1 MNMLGAALV
10 LAAVIAQSAP
20 PPRDPRALAITA
32 AATLSGRVVDDRD
45 APVPGATVIAVGGP
59 SVPGARAATTTEDGR
74 YAIAGIEPGLYTL
87 AAAKA
92 GYPTIAYDAAR
103 PGAAGRPFEIKAG
116 QLIVVPL
123 RMPRGAVITGTL
135 VNDRGEPNGASVVV
149 TRESAVPS
157 RQNRARTYVSSNAHA
172 EFRVFG
178 LAAGTYKLTT
188 ASAEW
193 RDGDTEPPG
202 TITLTVAPGEERG
215 GVVLRVL
222 PPRPTTYVTVAASA
236 SDGQPLPYLQVSL
249 RRPGELRPVFTSS
262 RPNPD
267 GSKTLTEIPAGQYRA
282 IAHSGAYWGSA
293 EVAVDGEH
301 PASVSMSLTRGVY
314 VRGRATF
321 EGGPPPGAR
330 SSPSLALGPADADA
344 LIDDNGGIFAP
355 IAADGS
361 FTLTGVPPGRYVMH
375 AMTSSSDGWRLAS
388 AKVGELD
395 IADVPL
401 AVDREDVGGVAVI
414 MTMSRSLLRGRV
426 TWKTGDPANGVDVIA
441 FPTEEKYRVR
451 DSRRVATAHTTIA
464 GEYEIA
470 GLPPGTYGIAVAD
483 DVDVQALKDPG
494 VVRRLRAISTVTLA
508 AGETRVHDV
517 TVR

>member
-1 MNMLGAALV
+1 MDATVVLVAAILLSV
-10 LAAVIAQSAP
+10 AASQ
-20 PPRDPRALAITA
+20 DPEGTA
-32 AATLSGRVVDDRD
+32 VVRGRVVDGASGKPLRNLSVHFNPQPRFPYTPGIDPEPPSRSALTD
-45 APVPGATVIAVGGP
+45 ANGAFDV
-59 SVPGARAATTTEDGR
+59 ARLVAAE
-74 YAIAGIEPGLYTL
+74 YAIYAG
-87 AAAKA
+87 
-92 GYPTIAYDAAR
+92 
-103 PGAAGRPFEIKAG
+103 
-116 QLIVVPL
+116 
-123 RMPRGAVITGTL
+123 
-135 VNDRGEPNGASVVV
+135 
-149 TRESAVPS
+149 
-157 RQNRARTYVSSNAHA
+157 
-172 EFRVFG
+172 
-178 LAAGTYKLTT
+178 
-188 ASAEW
+188 
-193 RDGDTEPPG
+193 
-202 TITLTVAPGEERG
+202 
-215 GVVLRVL
+215 
-222 PPRPTTYVTVAASA
+222 
-236 SDGQPLPYLQVSL
+236 
-249 RRPGELRPVFTSS
+249 
-262 RPNPD
+262 
-267 GSKTLTEIPAGQYRA
+267 
-282 IAHSGAYWGSA
+282 
-293 EVAVDGEH
+293 
-301 PASVSMSLTRGVY
+301 GVY

-321 EGGPPPGAR
+321 EGGPAPGAR

-414 MTMSRSLLRGRV
+414 MTMSRGLLRGRV

-470 GLPPGTYGIAVAD
+470 ELPPGTYGIAVAD

>member
-1 MNMLGAALV
+1 MNMRRAALV
-10 LAAVIAQSAP
+10 LAAVIAQSAL
-20 PPRDPRALAITA
+20 PRDPRALAITA

-45 APVPGATVIAVGGP
+45 APVPGATVIAAGGP
-59 SVPGARAATTTEDGR
+59 SVPGARTATTTEDGR

-92 GYPTIAYDAAR
+92 GYPTIAYGAPRPDA
-103 PGAAGRPFEIKAG
+103 PGRPFEIKPG
-116 QLIVVPL
+116 QQIVVPL
-123 RMPRGAVITGTL
+123 TMPRGAVIAGMI
-135 VNDRGEPNGASVVV
+135 VDDRGEPAVGSVVV
-149 TRESAVPS
+149 SRDSALPS
-157 RQNRARTYVSSNAHA
+157 RQNRARSYVSMNAHG

-178 LAAGTYKLTT
+178 LAGGTYKLTT
-188 ASAEW
+188 ASAES
-193 RDGDTEPPG
+193 RGSDSEPPA
-202 TITLTVAPGEERG
+202 TITLTVAPGEERD
-215 GVVLRVL
+215 GVILRVS
-222 PPRPTTYVTVAASA
+222 PPQPTTFVTVAASA
-236 SDGQPLPYLQVSL
+236 ADGQPLRYLQVSL
-249 RRPGELRPVFTSS
+249 RRPGEMRQVSISS

-282 IAHSGAYWGSA
+282 IAHSGAHWGSA
-293 EVAVDGEH
+293 EVVVDGEH

-388 AKVGELD
+388 AKVGQLD

-508 AGETRVHDV
+508 AGETRMHDV